1 MVGLTSLEIK
11 NAPPGMH
18 ADGNG
23 LYLFV
28 KSAGTKSWVFRYQ
41 IHGRRREM
49 GLGALKSLEPVKAR
63 SEAAQLKARVAAGI
77 DPLDE
82 RQQKAEA
89 TKQARNLAAM
99 EQKRSETTFR
109 VAAEHLIESRRPS
122 WSNPKHAQQ
131 WTNTL
136 ATYAYPVI
144 GDLPVADVTAEHIV
158 TILRPIW
165 AVKSETASRVRM
177 RLETV
182 LNAAKLMGWRCE
194 HAAGRYQTISRAKR
208 AGCSICFGRGETQ
221 KSSRAKNINL
231 DEGKHPSRAIFFEA
245 TLSNWHSTVIVQR
258 LGRIWQRY
266 RICDCCRGTRRQ
278 RKIS

>member
-49 GLGALKSLEPVKAR
+49 GLGALKSLEPVRAR
-63 SEAAQLKARVAAGI
+63 AEAAQLKARVAAGI

-82 RQQKAEA
+82 RQQKVEA

-131 WTNTL
+131 WTN
-136 ATYAYPVI
+136 
-144 GDLPVADVTAEHIV
+144 GKIV
-158 TILRPIW
+158 R
-165 AVKSETASRVRM
+165 
-177 RLETV
+177 
-182 LNAAKLMGWRCE
+182 
-194 HAAGRYQTISRAKR
+194 
-208 AGCSICFGRGETQ
+208 
-221 KSSRAKNINL
+221 
-231 DEGKHPSRAIFFEA
+231 
-245 TLSNWHSTVIVQR
+245 
-258 LGRIWQRY
+258 
-266 RICDCCRGTRRQ
+266 
-278 RKIS
+278 